1 MMHPPSPSRASTALR
16 VTFRVPPSL
25 QPHMEVLPKY
35 GVVQGESSYSAQ
47 LKFTPKASILE
58 WEGLTKEGALIMPV
72 EVHVVDQ
79 VRDLKHDTLQLN
91 STVTIIMRNFAL
103 HVHILL
109 VTSLIYDSYM
119 YL

>member
-1 MMHPPSPSRASTALR
+1 MHGVMIIFMLHPPYPSRASTALR

-58 WEGLTKEGALIMPV
+58 WEGLTEEGALIMPV

-79 VRDLKHDTLQLN
+79 VRDLKHDTLLL
-91 STVTIIMRNFAL
+91 TVNNFFA
-103 HVHILL
+103 
-109 VTSLIYDSYM
+109 
-119 YL
+119 

>member
-1 MMHPPSPSRASTALR
+1 MCLKSFSLSNFQNDMHGVMIIFMLHPPYPSRASTALR
-16 VTFRVPPSL
+16 VTFRVSPSL

-58 WEGLTKEGALIMPV
+58 WEGLTEEGALIMPV

-79 VRDLKHDTLQLN
+79 VRDLKHDTLLL
-91 STVTIIMRNFAL
+91 TVNNFFA
-103 HVHILL
+103 
-109 VTSLIYDSYM
+109 
-119 YL
+119 